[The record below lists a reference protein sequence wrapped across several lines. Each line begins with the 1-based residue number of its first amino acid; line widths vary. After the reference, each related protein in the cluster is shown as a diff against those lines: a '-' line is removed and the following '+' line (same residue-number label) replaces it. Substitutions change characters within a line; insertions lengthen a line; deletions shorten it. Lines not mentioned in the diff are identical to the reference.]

1 MKWMCFAMKKWLIG
15 LAGLCMAVSLSA
27 CSKTVATTSGG
38 KITESEYYKKMKE
51 SSTGKQVLQ
60 QMILNDV
67 LEHDYGS
74 KVSDK
79 AVDAEYNTYK
89 EQYGDSFGTI
99 LSQNGYTKSSF
110 KEDNIRPNLLLEQ
123 AIIANTKFTKKKLEK
138 QWKEYQPKITVAHIL
153 VDNEDT
159 AKTIIS
165 DLQKD
170 GSYKNFKKLV
180 KKYSTDTGTKSDG
193 GKLPAFD
200 NTDTSLVTEFKDA
213 AFKLKQGQFTT
224 EPVKTDYGYHVIYCI
239 KNPGKKGTMKDHEKE
254 LKQQIAKEI
263 MNSDTTKVQSVVS
276 KVLKNGKVS
285 IKDSDLKDIL
295 ADYLDTSSSSSNK

>member
-1 MKWMCFAMKKWLIG
+1 MKKWLIG

-51 SSTGKQVLQ
+51 SSTGQQVLQ
-60 QMILNDV
+60 QMILNDI

-79 AVDAEYNTYK
+79 EVNAEYNKYK
-89 EQYGDSFGTI
+89 EQYGSSFSSV

-110 KEDNIRPNLLLEQ
+110 KEDNIRPNLLLKQ
-123 AIIANTKFTKKKLEK
+123 AVIANTKFTQAKLKK

-159 AKTIIS
+159 AKQIIA

-193 GKLPAFD
+193 GKLAPFD
-200 NTDTSLVTEFKDA
+200 NTDTSLVTDFKTA

-239 KNPGKKGTMKDHEKE
+239 KNPGKGKMSDHIKD
-254 LKQQIAKEI
+254 LKSQIADNI
-263 MNSDTTKVQSVVS
+263 ISTDTTKLQSVVS
-276 KVLKNGKVS
+276 KVLKGGKVS

-295 ADYLDTSSSSSNK
+295 ADYIGSSSSSSSKK

>member
-1 MKWMCFAMKKWLIG
+1 MKKWLIG

-51 SSTGKQVLQ
+51 SSTGQQVLQ

-79 AVDAEYNTYK
+79 EVNAEYNKYK
-89 EQYGDSFGTI
+89 EQYGSSFSSV

-110 KEDNIRPNLLLEQ
+110 KEDNIRPNLLLKE
-123 AIIANTKFTKKKLEK
+123 AVIDHTKFTKSKLEK
-138 QWKEYQPKITVAHIL
+138 QWKEYEPQITVAHIL

-159 AKTIIS
+159 AKEIIA

-193 GKLPAFD
+193 GKLAPFD

-224 EPVKTDYGYHVIYCI
+224 TPVKTDYGYHVIYCI
-239 KNPGKKGTMKDHEKE
+239 KNPGKGKMSDHIKE
-254 LKQQIAKEI
+254 LKEQIATNTI
-263 MNSDTTKVQSVVS
+263 SNDATKLQSVVS
-276 KVLKNGKVS
+276 KVLKGGKVS

-295 ADYLDTSSSSSNK
+295 ADYIGSSSSSSSKK